1 MGIKEDLAK
10 AKSLIEND
18 LARANELKQLD
29 SQIAELRDQVT
40 NMQNRLSQKE
50 KELAKDA
57 DEKLKSMF
65 KKIFSEVPELKIEEN
80 ADEIKAYTENLI
92 YAINLEV
99 SNRFVYKKIGRD
111 EYIYKFRYRR
121 AGHIID
127 LLFSGRSDIE
137 LKKSEISALE
147 KQIEQCSTVLEAL
160 EKDGLRIE
168 YARQILPAH
177 PIRSRP
183 IINNQVHT
191 DNDGNDGLE
200 YLPTDL
206 DSLLKLIL

>member
-29 SQIAELRDQVT
+29 SQIADLRDQVT
-40 NMQNRLSQKE
+40 NLQNQLSKKE

-57 DEKLKSMF
+57 DEKLRAMF
-65 KKIFSEVPELKIEEN
+65 KQIFSEVPELKIEEN

-92 YAINLEV
+92 YAIKFEKLGGAV
-99 SNRFVYKKIGRD
+99 SKKIGND
-111 EYIYKFRYRR
+111 EHIYKFCYRR
-121 AGHIID
+121 NGHFRPLSYAGQSYI
-127 LLFSGRSDIE
+127 G
-137 LKKSEISALE
+137 LKRNEISALE
-147 KQIEQCSTVLEAL
+147 KQIEQYSTALETL

-168 YARQILPAH
+168 YARQILPAL

-183 IINNQVHT
+183 ITYNQE
-191 DNDGNDGLE
+191 DPSDRLE
-200 YLPTDL
+200 YSKIDI
-206 DSLLKLIL
+206 DSLLKVIFHLN